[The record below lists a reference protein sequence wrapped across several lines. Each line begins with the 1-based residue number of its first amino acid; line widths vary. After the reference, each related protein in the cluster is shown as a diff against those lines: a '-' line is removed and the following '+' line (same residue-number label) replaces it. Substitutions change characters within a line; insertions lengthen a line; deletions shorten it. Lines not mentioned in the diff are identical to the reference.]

1 MKFFRRI
8 ERESERPRMGI
19 YKNDRGGYGICYLGG
34 VLVGNYATQA
44 DAKRAIER
52 NYAIYDATIKPK
64 AEK

>member
-19 YKNDRGGYGICYLGG
+19 YKNRRGGYSICYLGG
-34 VLVGNYATQA
+34 ILVGNYATMT

-52 NYAIYDATIKPK
+52 NCAIYDATIKPI
-64 AEK
+64 EG